1 MAAEGL
7 HPEKVQEL
15 LRIRENEIY
24 ESEGLLEEI
33 DESSMVINLGIFG
46 DQKINKY
53 MKYKE
58 FLKRQDLTELF
69 NLNNKVMV

>member
-1 MAAEGL
+1 LAAEGL

-24 ESEGLLEEI
+24 ESEGLLDEI

-69 NLNNKVMV
+69 NLNN

>member
-46 DQKINKY
+46 DQNINKY

-69 NLNNKVMV
+69 NLNN

>member
-1 MAAEGL
+1 M
-7 HPEKVQEL
+7 

-69 NLNNKVMV
+69 NLNN

>member
-69 NLNNKVMV
+69 NLNN

>member
-1 MAAEGL
+1 LAAEGL

>member
-33 DESSMVINLGIFG
+33 DESSMVVNLGIFG

-69 NLNNKVMV
+69 NLNN

>member
-1 MAAEGL
+1 LAAEGL

-69 NLNNKVMV
+69 NLNN

>member
-1 MAAEGL
+1 
-7 HPEKVQEL
+7 L

-69 NLNNKVMV
+69 NLNN